1 MLAPRW
7 PARSPIGCAGNCRCN
22 WKPAAEEHE
31 QDRVRHCGRR
41 EAIQAPWSG
50 AELVRRA
57 RHDERERTGRQRS
70 RSRKVRSHR
79 PVRDPRPRPSAVK
92 SAACS
97 GSCPERRDQGV
108 PVEKRRCLGRRPRSS
123 IAARAG
129 LTFSASRVPGCSP
142 MKIVDLLRRT
152 TLPRPG
158 RLAPCARHRER
169 SDASHVVVPNAG
181 CFATSAPTAPAGNR
195 ADRRS
200 RPGAVSD
207 HVAPS
212 ARREFRSAARREEGA
227 LLWHR
232 NRGATPRRAGITPP
246 RSGRPRAMTVVQR
259 GRKPL

>member
-22 WKPAAEEHE
+22 WKRAAEEHE

-79 PVRDPRPRPSAVK
+79 PGRDPRPRPSAVK

-129 LTFSASRVPGCSP
+129 STFSASRG
-142 MKIVDLLRRT
+142 
-152 TLPRPG
+152 
-158 RLAPCARHRER
+158 
-169 SDASHVVVPNAG
+169 
-181 CFATSAPTAPAGNR
+181 

-246 RSGRPRAMTVVQR
+246 RSGRPRAMTVAQR